1 MFIILA
7 LYQRVD
13 YRQHRRRNKL
23 KRCCVGR
30 RGTHRGFGHGDT
42 SVTHLAGLPTINME
56 LDDLSQSGIRRIAN
70 YSPYLDQLAGFASDM
85 GLKQRSN
92 LVHLEQCL
100 HSEWSLGQNTILSWT
115 SLDDGI
121 LILVVPH
128 YAIAEYTASPSNDPR
143 IPARVSARFVTEL
156 ISGSRQLTL
165 TQMQKVARLLEVEPR
180 FIPLRQ
186 PLTDH
191 PVEKEI
197 IERMIRRYGI
207 NYVASRAVTLF
218 DIVGFSLLTPF
229 EQMTQ
234 LNSLSYSLNS
244 AHAKMLEQDVGIDF
258 ARSSSGDGFYI
269 WNRDQ
274 GLEANVNL
282 YHFMH
287 IVLAD
292 NAIARSKSV
301 SKAVPRLRA
310 CFHVG
315 SCYEFHQ
322 AEGLNPTIHNYIVG
336 DVTIELARMI
346 EAAMPGQILVGDF
359 FAELS
364 GQNGFEESQVNLD
377 AIAFLRRAQGNLS
390 KLSGLELSGERVS
403 AIKCYLT
410 GERQGNTGEFDIR
423 RLKIRDKHGLER
435 TAYNAKVNI
444 YRDTAEPI
452 LLGIEDRKLAVN
464 GRIS

>member
-1 MFIILA
+1 
-7 LYQRVD
+7 
-13 YRQHRRRNKL
+13 
-23 KRCCVGR
+23 
-30 RGTHRGFGHGDT
+30 
-42 SVTHLAGLPTINME
+42 ME
-56 LDDLSQSGIRRIAN
+56 FDDLSQSGIRRVAD
-70 YSPYLDQLAGFASDM
+70 YSPYLDQLAGLASEM

-92 LVHLEQCL
+92 LVHLERCL
-100 HSEWSLGQNTILSWT
+100 HTEWSLGQNSILSWT
-115 SLDDGI
+115 PVDDGI
-121 LILVVPH
+121 LVLVVPH
-128 YAIAEYTASPSNDPR
+128 YAIAEYMANNGGNGEGITHQ
-143 IPARVSARFVTEL
+143 VSARFVTEL
-156 ISGSRQLTL
+156 ISGDRQLTL
-165 TQMQKVARLLEVEPR
+165 TQMQKVARLLKVEPKV
-180 FIPLRQ
+180 IPLRQ
-186 PLTDH
+186 PLSAH
-191 PVEKEI
+191 PVEVQIVEK
-197 IERMIRRYGI
+197 MIRRYGI

-244 AHAKMLEQDVGIDF
+244 AHAKMLELDVGINF

-269 WNRDQ
+269 WNRDH

-287 IVLAD
+287 LVLAD
-292 NAIARSKSV
+292 NAIAQSKAT

-322 AEGLNPTIHNYIVG
+322 AEGLNPTTHDFIVG

-346 EAAMPGQILVGDF
+346 DAAMPGQILVGDF
-359 FAELS
+359 LAELNS
-364 GQNGFEESQVNLD
+364 ESLSETTSQVNLD
-377 AIAFLRRAQGNLS
+377 AVTFLQRAQGNLA

-410 GERQGNTGEFDIR
+410 GERLENGDFTIR
-423 RLKIRDKHGLER
+423 RLSIKDKHGLSR

-444 YRDTAEPI
+444 YRELAQPI
-452 LLGIEDRKLAVN
+452 LLGIEDRKLLPA
-464 GRIS
+464 RQSA

>member
-1 MFIILA
+1 M
-7 LYQRVD
+7 D
-13 YRQHRRRNKL
+13 
-23 KRCCVGR
+23 
-30 RGTHRGFGHGDT
+30 
-42 SVTHLAGLPTINME
+42 
-56 LDDLSQSGIRRIAN
+56 LDDLSKSGIRRIAN
-70 YSPYLDQLAGFASDM
+70 YSPYLDQLAGLASDM
-85 GLKQRSN
+85 GLRQRSN
-92 LVHLEQCL
+92 LVHLETCL
-100 HSEWSLGQNTILSWT
+100 NDQWSLGQNCILSWAP
-115 SLDDGI
+115 LDDGL

-128 YAIAEYTASPSNDPR
+128 YAIAEYTAAPTDDPR
-143 IPARVSARFVTEL
+143 LPKRVSAAFITVL
-156 ISGSRQLTL
+156 ISGDRQLSIA
-165 TQMQKVARLLEVEPR
+165 QIQKVAKLLDIQTT
-180 FIPLRQ
+180 FIALRQ
-186 PLTDH
+186 PLTGH
-191 PVEKEI
+191 AAETQI
-197 IERMIRRYGI
+197 IERMIHRYGV

-269 WNRDQ
+269 WNRDH

-292 NAIARSKSV
+292 NAIARSKAV

-322 AEGLNPTIHNYIVG
+322 AEGLNPTIHDFIVG

-346 EAAMPGQILVGDF
+346 EAAMPGQILVGEF
-359 FAELS
+359 VAEAS
-364 GQNGFEESQVNLD
+364 GRANGEADSQVNLD
-377 AIAFLRRAQGNLS
+377 AVTFLQRAQGNLS
-390 KLSGLELSGERVS
+390 KLSGLELSGEKVT

-410 GERQGNTGEFDIR
+410 GERLDNGDFSIR
-423 RLKIRDKHGLER
+423 RLNIKDKHGLSR

-444 YRDTAEPI
+444 YRELAQPI
-452 LLGIEDRKLAVN
+452 LLGIEDKKLAPTEHPPTQD
-464 GRIS
+464 

>member
-1 MFIILA
+1 
-7 LYQRVD
+7 
-13 YRQHRRRNKL
+13 
-23 KRCCVGR
+23 
-30 RGTHRGFGHGDT
+30 
-42 SVTHLAGLPTINME
+42 ME
-56 LDDLSQSGIRRIAN
+56 LDDLSQSSIRRIAN
-70 YSPYLDQLAGFASDM
+70 YSPYLDQLAGMANEM

-100 HSEWSLGQNTILSWT
+100 NREWSLGQNTILSWT
-115 SLDDGI
+115 PLDDGI

-128 YAIAEYTASPSNDPR
+128 YAIAEYTAGPSDDGRNPKK
-143 IPARVSARFVTEL
+143 VSARFITDL
-156 ISGSRQLTL
+156 ISGDRQLTL
-165 TQMQKVARLLEVEPR
+165 IQTQKVARLLDVEPR

-186 PLTDH
+186 ALSDH
-191 PVEKEI
+191 PVEIQI
-197 IERMIRRYGI
+197 IEKMIRRYGI

-218 DIVGFSLLTPF
+218 DITGFGLLTPF

-244 AHAKMLEQDVGIDF
+244 SHAKMLELDVGINF

-287 IVLAD
+287 LVLAD
-292 NAIARSKSV
+292 NAIARSKST

-322 AEGLNPTIHNYIVG
+322 AEGLNPTIHDFIVG

-346 EAAMPGQILVGDF
+346 DAAMPGQILVGDF
-359 FAELS
+359 LANVS
-364 GQNGFEESQVNLD
+364 AQHSDVVQSQVHLD
-377 AIAFLRRAQGNLS
+377 AAAFLQRAQGNLS
-390 KLSGLELSGERVS
+390 KLSGLVLSGERVS

-410 GERQGNTGEFDIR
+410 GERLPDGEFNIR
-423 RLKIRDKHGLER
+423 RLNITDKHGLTR
-435 TAYNAKVNI
+435 VAYNAKVNI
-444 YRDTAEPI
+444 YRESARPI
-452 LLGIEDRKLAVN
+452 LLGIEDRKLDLPPEQA
-464 GRIS
+464 